1 MTAIRRVCGIVA
13 AFALGLGTAA
23 IADAQSSTFCASYPC
38 YQVNVDTTD
47 GAGSVVQFSDV
58 PFSSSQQGSNVNGNQ
73 ESAYGIAQLGSVGS
87 ATSVDLVAC
96 PSTCLALVQ
105 ANAAGFYWDAFDPR
119 NLGYTAGEMFQFSM
133 ALSGSFGSGPPL
145 AQVSASIALISGAN
159 VGSAGLTGNS
169 SLPPGSSATAS
180 VIWDPTFDPLIYLQL
195 GVDTSTALS
204 PLFGG
209 FGSNFA
215 DFSTTF
221 SITGVELLDPSGN
234 FLREIELTD
243 VAGFTI
249 PSHAPVQTAPE
260 PATLLLVV
268 GALAALGSR
277 RLHVRGVG
285 DH

>member
-1 MTAIRRVCGIVA
+1 
-13 AFALGLGTAA
+13 
-23 IADAQSSTFCASYPC
+23 
-38 YQVNVDTTD
+38 
-47 GAGSVVQFSDV
+47 
-58 PFSSSQQGSNVNGNQ
+58 
-73 ESAYGIAQLGSVGS
+73 
-87 ATSVDLVAC
+87 
-96 PSTCLALVQ
+96 
-105 ANAAGFYWDAFDPR
+105 
-119 NLGYTAGEMFQFSM
+119 MFQFSM

>member
-1 MTAIRRVCGIVA
+1 MTAIRGVLGFVA
-13 AFALGLGTAA
+13 ALALGLGTAA
-23 IADAQSSTFCASYPC
+23 IAHAQSQTFCPWYPC
-38 YQVNVDTTD
+38 YQVNVGTTD
-47 GAGSVVQFSDV
+47 GAGSVVLFNDI

-73 ESAYGIAQLGSVGS
+73 EAAYGIAQLGSVGS

-96 PSTCLALVQ
+96 PANCLVSVQ
-105 ANAAGFYWDAFDPR
+105 ANAAGYYWDAFDPR
-119 NLGYTAGEMFQFSM
+119 NQGFTAGDIFQFSM

-145 AQVSASIALISGAN
+145 AQVSAGILLISGAN
-159 VGSAGLTGNS
+159 VGSAGLVGNS
-169 SLPPGSSATAS
+169 NFPPASSATAS
-180 VIWDPTFDPLIYLQL
+180 VVWDPTFDPLIYLQL
-195 GVDTSTALS
+195 GVDTVTALA
-204 PLFGG
+204 PFLGD

-249 PSHAPVQTAPE
+249 PSRGPAQTVPE

-268 GALAALGSR
+268 GALAMLGR
-277 RLHVRGVG
+277 HRLHGRGVG
-285 DH
+285 DR